1 MISMVLE
8 RQASVEKLPLIK
20 RDLPKPAPGEGEVL
34 IRVAA
39 CGVCHTDLHTV
50 EGDLALP
57 FLPIVPGHQ
66 VIGRIE
72 EMGFGATGLKLGQ
85 RVGVTWFFSSCGS
98 CKFCNQGRE
107 NLCRSAK
114 FTGLHANGGYAEY
127 MLAPVNSVFPVPDIF
142 QDVEATPLL
151 CGGVIGYRALKLS
164 RARKRDALGLYGFGN
179 SAHIV
184 IQLAVKR
191 GLSVYVFT
199 RSKNHQQLA
208 LDLGATWVG
217 APSDNPPVLMDAS
230 IIFAPAGG
238 LVPAALAKL
247 EKGGTLTL
255 AGITMTTIP
264 SLDYELIYH
273 EKHIQSVA
281 NTTRE
286 DAVELLAEAEKA
298 GIRPVVDEYPL
309 CEANLVLRLMK
320 ESKLRAGAA
329 LVI

>member
-1 MISMVLE
+1 MMAMVLE
-8 RQASVEKLPLIK
+8 RQASVETSPLVK
-20 RDLPKPAPGEGEVL
+20 KDLPKPAPGEGEVL
-34 IRVAA
+34 IRVVA

-57 FLPIVPGHQ
+57 LLPIVPGHQ
-66 VIGRIE
+66 VIGKIDK
-72 EMGFGATGLKLGQ
+72 MGSGSTGLRLEQ
-85 RVGVTWFFSSCGS
+85 RIGVTWFFSSCGS
-98 CKFCNQGRE
+98 CKFCNHGME

-114 FTGLHANGGYAEY
+114 FTGFHANGGYAEY
-127 MLAPVNSVFPVPDIF
+127 MTAPASSVFSIPDIF
-142 QDVEATPLL
+142 EDAEATPLL

-164 RARKRDALGLYGFGN
+164 HAGNGDSLGLYGFGN

-184 IQLAVKR
+184 TQLAVKR
-191 GLSVYVFT
+191 GLRVYVFT
-199 RSKNHQQLA
+199 RSENHRELA

-217 APSDNPPVLMDAS
+217 APSDSPAVLMDAS
-230 IIFAPAGG
+230 IIFAPSGD
-238 LVPAALAKL
+238 LVPVALAKL
-247 EKGGTLTL
+247 EKGGTLVP
-255 AGITMTTIP
+255 AGITMTNIP

-286 DAVELLAEAEKA
+286 DAVELLAEAERA
-298 GIRPVVDEYPL
+298 GIRPVVDKYPL

-320 ESKLRAGAA
+320 ESRLRAGAA